1 MIVDIWKSFR
11 ALRLGSQL
19 WIILIL
25 FPVNIASVFFLSEQR
40 GVLIAAL
47 AVGGMTPNFVLILLE
62 RGFSK
67 AMSLSHLVFWIP
79 LVLLIPSTQYLAIS
93 DNYSLYLW
101 ALLLINLVSLVF
113 DIAEA
118 RAWWRGDR
126 DIAR

>member
-1 MIVDIWKSFR
+1 LFSDIWKSYR
-11 ALRLGSQL
+11 ALRLGAQL
-19 WIILIL
+19 WITLIL
-25 FPVNIASVFFLSEQR
+25 VPVNMASVFFLPEQR

-47 AVGGMTPNFVLILLE
+47 AVGGMTPNFALVLLE

-79 LVLLIPSTQYLAIS
+79 LVLLIPSTQFLAIS
-93 DNYSLYLW
+93 DGYSLYLW
-101 ALLLINLVSLVF
+101 ILLLINLVSLVF
-113 DIAEA
+113 DVAEA